1 MKKEEKIGSDVLVG
15 SRRDF
20 LKGAA
25 LIGVSTLG
33 AGLLTAC
40 NDDAAA
46 VSGNEELAPGGV
58 ESWDYE
64 ADVVVVGYGGAGAAT
79 AITAHDAGAKVIILE
94 KMPEGGG
101 NTAVSGG
108 GFLCPN
114 DAGQAYTYITKLF
127 DFSNSVMDGEI
138 VKVFSDES
146 VKNVEWLQSL
156 KEGTEVRIYGHAGYG
171 KVEGADSQDK
181 YQVVVSSGTAA
192 AGLFGVY
199 TYAVEEDRG
208 IEVLTE
214 TSATALVVD
223 SSGAVIGV
231 KASNNGQ
238 DVTVKAKRAVVLTT
252 GGYEY
257 DDEMKRNYI
266 KGTPVFA
273 LGNPGNTG
281 DGVRLAQK
289 VGADLW
295 HMNGCSCPI
304 GIKVDD
310 LDYGFQ
316 MMPSMPG
323 YIWVDSTAKR
333 FVDEADV
340 ETHAGLLALD
350 WYNTKALGYPRIPA
364 FMIFDEAGRTAGPI
378 SGAFSFGFAGKEYA
392 WSSDNSAEIEKG
404 WIIAADTVEDLAGKL
419 GIDPATFAETVAK
432 WNADIKA
439 GEDTLFERAV
449 TAEASTAY
457 LSQTATVKSAPIE
470 TAPYYAVKLYPTLL
484 NTQGGPRRNARAQIL
499 DAFGAPIPRL
509 YSSGELGCMWGLI
522 YQGAGNNSE
531 AMVFGRIAGTNA
543 AAETPW
549 DA

>member
-1 MKKEEKIGSDVLVG
+1 MKEERSIQGTASH

-20 LKGAA
+20 LKGSALVGAAA
-25 LIGVSTLG
+25 LGS
-33 AGLLTAC
+33 GLLAAC
-40 NDDAAA
+40 GSQAPAEATDKKP
-46 VSGNEELAPGGV
+46 APGGI
-58 ESWDYE
+58 ESWDLE

-79 AITAHDAGAKVIILE
+79 AITAHDAGSKVIILE
-94 KMPEGGG
+94 KMAEGGG

-114 DAGQAYTYITKLF
+114 DATKAYTYITKLF
-127 DFSNSVMDGEI
+127 DFSNSVMDKDI
-138 VKVFSDES
+138 VKVFADES

-156 KEGTEVRIYGHAGYG
+156 KEGTEVKIYGHAGYG

-181 YQVVVSSGTAA
+181 YQVAVSSGTAA

-199 TYAVEEDRG
+199 TYAVEEERG

-214 TSATALVVD
+214 TPATALITD
-223 SSGAVIGV
+223 ESGAVIGV
-231 KASNNGQ
+231 KATSKGKEIA
-238 DVTVKAKRAVVLTT
+238 VKAKKAVVLTT

-257 DDEMKRNYI
+257 DDDMKRNYI

-281 DGVRLAQK
+281 DGVRMAQK

-304 GIKVDD
+304 GMKVDD
-310 LDYGFQ
+310 LEYGLQ
-316 MMPSMPG
+316 MMPTMPG
-323 YIWVDSTAKR
+323 YIWVDATAKR

-364 FMIFDEAGRTAGPI
+364 FMIFDETGRAAGPI
-378 SGAFSFGFAGKEYA
+378 SGAFSFGFAGKEYS
-392 WSSDNSAEIEKG
+392 WSKDNSAEVEKG
-404 WIIAADTVEDLAGKL
+404 WIIKADTLEALAEKLDL
-419 GIDPATFAETVAK
+419 DPATFTATVGK
-432 WNADIKA
+432 WNEDVKA
-439 GEDTLFERAV
+439 GEDTLFERAI
-449 TAEASTAY
+449 TAAASQAY
-457 LSQTATVKSAPIE
+457 LNQTATVKSAPIE
-470 TAPYYAVKLYPTLL
+470 NAPYYAVKLYPTLL
-484 NTQGGPRRNARAQIL
+484 NTQGGPKRNAKAQIL
-499 DAFGAPIPRL
+499 DAFGEPIPRL

-531 AMVFGRIAGTNA
+531 A
-543 AAETPW
+543 
-549 DA
+549 

>member
-1 MKKEEKIGSDVLVG
+1 MKMNRQANGATT

-20 LKGAA
+20 LKGSA
-25 LIGVSTLG
+25 LASATVFGV
-33 AGLLTAC
+33 GLLAAC
-40 NDDAAA
+40 ESGGPTNSGGN
-46 VSGNEELAPGGV
+46 VSVAGGI
-58 ESWDYE
+58 EKWDYE

-94 KMPEGGG
+94 KMSEGGG

-114 DAGQAYTYITKLF
+114 DAAKAYTYITKLF
-127 DFSNSVMDGEI
+127 DFSNSVMDDEI
-138 VKVFSDES
+138 VRVFADES

-156 KEGTEVRIYGHAGYG
+156 KQGTEVRVYGHAGYG
-171 KVEGADSQDK
+171 DVEGADSQDK
-181 YQVVVSSGTAA
+181 YQVSVSSGTAA

-199 TYAVEEDRG
+199 TYAVEEERG

-214 TSATALVVD
+214 APATELITND
-223 SSGAVIGV
+223 SGAVIGV
-231 KASNNGQ
+231 RANNGK
-238 DVTVKAKRAVVLTT
+238 DIVIKAKKAVVLTT

-304 GIKVDD
+304 GMKVDD
-310 LDYGFQ
+310 LEYGLQ
-316 MMPSMPG
+316 MMPTMPG
-323 YIWVDSTAKR
+323 YIWVDATAKR

-350 WYNTKALGYPRIPA
+350 WYNTKVLTYPRIPA
-364 FMIFDEAGRTAGPI
+364 FMIFDESGRTSGPI
-378 SGAFSFGFAGKEYA
+378 SGAFGFGFAGKEYA

-404 WIIAADTVEDLAGKL
+404 WIIKADTIESLAEKL
-419 GIDPATFAETVAK
+419 GLDAATLRVTIDR
-432 WNADIKA
+432 WNSDVKA
-439 GEDTLFERAV
+439 GEDTLFERAI
-449 TAEASTAY
+449 TAAPSQAY
-457 LSQTATVKSAPIE
+457 LNQTATVKSAPIE
-470 TAPYYAVKLYPTLL
+470 VAPYYAVKLYPTLL

-499 DAFGAPIPRL
+499 DAFGEPIPRL

-543 AAETPW
+543 AAEAPW
-549 DA
+549 DV